1 MKVYEVITNGLNIS
15 MRYGDENNYCKHSLE
30 IGDLI
35 FIDESNFYV
44 KDDFLT
50 WPNQPVYKSCE
61 LLRKIRFTNS
71 KAYLNEDKVL
81 CTESFFDII
90 DDINILNPKIN
101 TNSIKKS
108 IELGHIKQSVDWE
121 RHIKLEELGI

>member
-1 MKVYEVITNGLNIS
+1 MKVYEVITGSLNIS
-15 MRYGDENNYCKHSLE
+15 MKYGDDKYCNHSLE

-35 FIDESNFYV
+35 FIDESKFYV
-44 KDDFLT
+44 QCESDQ
-50 WPNQPVYKSCE
+50 WPYNQFYKSFDV
-61 LLRKIRFTNS
+61 LRKIRFMNS
-71 KAYLNEDKVL
+71 KCYLNEDKVL

-101 TNSIKKS
+101 GNSIKQS